1 MPYDPK
7 IHKRR
12 SIRLPGYDYASTGA
26 YFITICTHQHEC
38 LFGIIDDGHLHLN
51 DTGQM
56 AQTCWNEI
64 PDHFPHVRLDAFVV
78 MPNHVHGILFISKN
92 VIVGAKN
99 FSPLQPN
106 RQAKGTSKTIGSVIR
121 GFKVG
126 VTKWVRQ
133 NTSIQNVWQRNYW
146 EHVIRSEPELKG
158 LREYI
163 HNNPNRWS
171 LDRLYIAP

>member
-56 AQTCWNEI
+56 VQTCWNEI

-99 FSPLQPN
+99 FSLAIKRPPTRAARFIDHN
-106 RQAKGTSKTIGSVIR
+106 
-121 GFKVG
+121 
-126 VTKWVRQ
+126 VRP
-133 NTSIQNVWQRNYW
+133 SIA
-146 EHVIRSEPELKG
+146 I
-158 LREYI
+158 
-163 HNNPNRWS
+163 
-171 LDRLYIAP
+171 